1 MREFIIFIS
10 ACSCLIL
17 PGKDLHVFSHSEYAW
32 LQLPAPAPVAFPSLL
47 RSLSELGVFPHQAA
61 PCCEHI
67 VFQVSPQLAKQVE
80 VLNPSLQSVPFHPQ
94 IIFMAL
100 FCTGSL
106 FIIPLM
112 RVDGLSLSSPGAG
125 VTSLP
130 WASPLLEHLRAGLAS
145 LQLSHAELRRCSD
158 P

>member
-100 FCTGSL
+100 FLHWLPLYHPSNACGWPQPV
-106 FIIPLM
+106 IPRGWSHLPAL
-112 RVDGLSLSSPGAG
+112 GLSSAG
-125 VTSLP
+125 TSQ
-130 WASPLLEHLRAGLAS
+130 SRAGFLA
-145 LQLSHAELRRCSD
+145 AESR
-158 P
+158 